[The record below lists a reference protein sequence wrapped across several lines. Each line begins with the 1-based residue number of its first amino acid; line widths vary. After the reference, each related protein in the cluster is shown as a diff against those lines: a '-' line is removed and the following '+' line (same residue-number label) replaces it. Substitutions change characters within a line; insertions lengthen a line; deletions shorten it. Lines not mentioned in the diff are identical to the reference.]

1 MGESYAI
8 FISFLSTKTFSL
20 LAYWKRIEIL
30 PSSVYSLQKRSFLCI
45 FICISLIIIILTLF
59 SEIHGGEVMRINMC
73 VAIMIMQ
80 SVFLIGAHVKAQ
92 QVIKNVSRLK

>member
-1 MGESYAI
+1 MY
-8 FISFLSTKTFSL
+8 
-20 LAYWKRIEIL
+20 
-30 PSSVYSLQKRSFLCI
+30 
-45 FICISLIIIILTLF
+45 ISLIIILHLF
-59 SEIHGGEVMRINMC
+59 SEVHGGEVMRINMC